1 MGETTIKNTILE
13 QEPLMRLV
21 ESGVMPSFIAHVTLH
36 LLGLFY
42 NACNME
48 YLADFWFHFLNYFAD
63 AAQHVMCKM

>member
-48 YLADFWFHFLNYFAD
+48 YLADFWLHF
-63 AAQHVMCKM
+63 

>member
-13 QEPLMRLV
+13 REPSMRLL
-21 ESGVMPSFIAHVTLH
+21 ESGVMPSFIAHITLH

-48 YLADFWFHFLNYFAD
+48 YAADFWLHF
-63 AAQHVMCKM
+63 